1 MYNFPVS
8 KISFIARDT
17 TDARAFGFVFGT
29 QDNKY
34 KFYGIKTAQT
44 ADNSVLLIR
53 DMFQVVFEMKKKQI
67 KEAKQ
72 KKEKQE
78 NMENTK
84 REEKNFRVNIL
95 LIYRN
100 FYSTIQF

>member
-17 TDARAFGFVFGT
+17 TDARAFGFIFGT
-29 QDNKY
+29 SEAKY

-44 ADNSVLLIR
+44 ADHAVLSIR

-67 KEAKQ
+67 QEVKQ
-72 KKEKQE
+72 KQE
-78 NMENTK
+78 EQQ
-84 REEKNFRVNIL
+84 NIEVII
-95 LIYRN
+95 LIILN
-100 FYSTIQF
+100 LSI